1 MGLYSKIIDLQKLNQ
16 AWEKVR
22 SNNPSAG
29 TDQISCAQF
38 DANSRMEL
46 KQLNLEL
53 YNHEYRVRPVRLV
66 SLEKEEKVREISLY
80 TMRDKVV
87 QTSIA
92 QELNRIY
99 EPKFSPCVYAYRND
113 RSAMSAAERIEKE
126 ICSGRYSWIAK
137 TDIESFF
144 DRIRVPLLKRK
155 LERVIKE
162 EDVIELIEMELAAP
176 ALGKGGAL
184 EEKTL
189 GIYQGSSIS
198 PVLSNIYLD
207 DFDHIVARESVFYV
221 RYSDDILLLGNG
233 REQLQT
239 IMTKIKILLE
249 PYGLNL
255 KEAKTS
261 ICPLNQGLEFLGY
274 AFDQNGKTAPQKALQ
289 KLDQNLEDIW
299 LTQSELSL
307 EDRLKKGA
315 QILNGWEQYYK
326 KEEKIQSISE
336 FVVLIYMLRKKPQL
350 EEFAQRRSEFKNFH
364 KDIAAYLINVWEE
377 NGWKDLELLEYEQY
391 FQIETKQE
399 QERENEKIDI
409 HTQREILEV
418 LKRLFQQETQENWSE
433 LMQLYADAGRY
444 DQAEKIVDKITGF
457 ADREECS
464 MTLCTD
470 DIAQEKQIEDIE
482 QQIQKIDRKTFALFM
497 ELFVG
502 REDLYAYEEIN
513 ENGRRHVETVPNPV
527 TEEILKK
534 HLIGEETIDTYV
546 MRNNETVHYLVIDID
561 ISKKVL
567 LGLNGREIPSE
578 YLLEAAQAA
587 KYAVEC
593 LRKLGLNGYCE
604 FSGYRGY
611 HVWVFFSEWISV
623 RYVYSLEEL
632 IAVKIK
638 EILEC
643 KNSQKG
649 TNLTI
654 EMFPWKSRRK
664 TQGPGQA
671 MKLPYGRHL
680 ISGKRSYFCDDGMTP
695 IQNVA
700 DYCETIIKSDGTA
713 VKRILSMNL
722 SIQEAQRNAVGSQLK
737 PNALQE
743 LDYQK
748 LGIIPESIRLVLQ
761 GCSLMAYL
769 VNKAISTGYLGHGER
784 LSILYVFGHMGEEGR
799 EFVHTVMSF
808 TMNYQY
814 FTTDKFIKKLLS
826 RPISC
831 IKLREQYKSITAE
844 YGCNCMFKRTK
855 NCYPSPVLHAI
866 KKNSEESSG
875 ITLPVSRNISE
886 EKKKAVYQ
894 EINIH
899 AQVQELAEKIVE
911 FKRQKKGIDKSI
923 EKVERELHVIFNNA
937 KIDCM
942 EVSMGT
948 LVRRKKENGYEWV
961 IEI

>member
-1 MGLYSKIIDLQKLNQ
+1 MGLYSKIVDLQKLGQ

-38 DANSRMEL
+38 DANSRIEL

-66 SLEKEEKVREISLY
+66 SLEKEEKVREVSLY

-92 QELNRIY
+92 QELSRIY

-113 RSAMSAAERIEKE
+113 RSAMGAAERIEKE
-126 ICSGRYSWIAK
+126 IGSGRYSWIAK

-162 EDVIELIEMELAAP
+162 EDVIELIEMQLSAP

-207 DFDHIVARESVFYV
+207 DFDHMMEREAVFYV
-221 RYSDDILLLGNG
+221 RYSDDILLLGKS

-239 IMTKIKILLE
+239 VLAKIKILLE

-255 KEAKTS
+255 KEAKTF
-261 ICPLNQGLEFLGY
+261 INPLEQGLEFLGY
-274 AFDQNGKTAPQKALQ
+274 AFDRNGKTATQKALQ
-289 KLDQNLEDIW
+289 RLDQSLEDLW
-299 LTQSELSL
+299 LTQSQLSL
-307 EDRLKKGA
+307 EERLKKGT
-315 QILNGWEQYYK
+315 QILNGWEQYYN

-336 FVVLIYMLRKKPQL
+336 YVVLVYMLRNKSQL
-350 EEFAQRRSEFKNFH
+350 EEFAHRRSEFKNFH
-364 KDIAAYLINVWEE
+364 RDIAEYLIGVWEE
-377 NGWKDLELLEYEQY
+377 NGWKDLVILEYEQY
-391 FQIETKQE
+391 FQIEASSDETYQE
-399 QERENEKIDI
+399 LDS
-409 HTQREILEV
+409 HSQREILDSFG
-418 LKRLFQQETQENWSE
+418 RLFQAETQENWSE

-444 DQAEKIVDKITGF
+444 SQAEKIVDKITKF
-457 ADREECS
+457 SEQSES
-464 MTLCTD
+464 VETLCAED
-470 DIAQEKQIEDIE
+470 LPSEEQKEDIE
-482 QQIQKIDRKTFALFM
+482 TQIQKFNRKVITAFM
-497 ELFVG
+497 ELLVG
-502 REDLYAYEEIN
+502 REDLYAHEEM
-513 ENGRRHVETVPNPV
+513 EANGRRHIETIPDPF
-527 TEEILKK
+527 TEDIVKR
-534 HLIGEETIDTYV
+534 HLSGEETVDTYV
-546 MRNNETVHYLVIDID
+546 MRNNETVHYMVIDID
-561 ISKKVL
+561 ISKRIL
-567 LGLNGREIPSE
+567 LELQGKEIPSK
-578 YLLEAAQAA
+578 YLLEAAKTA
-587 KYAVEC
+587 KKVMEC
-593 LRKLGLNGYCE
+593 LRKLGLTGYCE

-611 HVWVFFSEWISV
+611 HVWIFFSEWIPV
-623 RYVYSLEEL
+623 RYVYSLEEV
-632 IAVKIK
+632 IAAKVKNLLEEGTK
-638 EILEC
+638 EAPSA
-643 KNSQKG
+643 N
-649 TNLTI
+649 TI
-654 EMFPWKSRRK
+654 EFFPWKSRRK
-664 TQGPGQA
+664 TKEPGQA
-671 MKLPYGRHL
+671 IKLPYGMHL
-680 ISGKRSYFCDDGMTP
+680 IGKKRSYFCDDQMMP
-695 IQNVA
+695 VQNLQQWFGAIV
-700 DYCETIIKSDGTA
+700 KSDSTA
-713 VKRILSMNL
+713 VKRIISMNL
-722 SIQEAQRNAVGSQLK
+722 SIQGAQKNLGNGQIK
-737 PNALQE
+737 PAAFQE
-743 LDYQK
+743 LDYQR
-748 LGIIPESIRLVLQ
+748 LGVVPESVRLVLQ
-761 GCSLMAYL
+761 GCSLMSYL
-769 VNKAISTGYLGHGER
+769 VNKAISTGYLAHGER
-784 LSILYVFGHMGEEGR
+784 LSVLYVFGHMGEEGR

-808 TMNYQY
+808 TLNYQY
-814 FTTDKFIKKLLS
+814 FMTEKFIKKLLS

-831 IKLREQYKSITAE
+831 IKLREQYKSVTAE

-866 KKNSEESSG
+866 KKNSEESNG

-942 EVSMGT
+942 EVSMGM
-948 LVRRKKENGYEWV
+948 LVRRKKGEKYEWV